1 MMRNIYLLIFAI
13 VSNTMLSMIIIIII
27 IIMCQLNQAIAYYF

>member
-1 MMRNIYLLIFAI
+1 MMRNIYFLIFAI

-27 IIMCQLNQAIAYYF
+27 IIMCQLNQAIAY